1 MRVYSRRSFLG
12 LSGLALSGATG
23 VGLFAGT
30 TAEAATARRISMHVY
45 KSPWCG
51 CCGAWIDHMRDAG
64 LDVRVTELEDL
75 APVKARFG
83 VSPEL
88 QSCHTGIIEG
98 YVIEGHVPAPDV
110 ARLLKE
116 RPEATGLSVP
126 GMPVGSPGMEQGAR
140 RDPYEVV
147 LFSPTKRAV
156 YVRYEG
162 RTR

>member
-1 MRVYSRRSFLG
+1 MQVFSRRSFLARFG
-12 LSGLALSGATG
+12 VSLSGAIGLG
-23 VGLFAGT
+23 VFAGT
-30 TAEAATARRISMHVY
+30 TAKAATGLKVSMHVY

-64 LDVRVTELEDL
+64 LDVRVTEVEDL
-75 APVKARFG
+75 APVKARYG
-83 VSPEL
+83 VPQEL
-88 QSCHTGIIEG
+88 QSCHTGIIED

-147 LFSPTKRAV
+147 LFSPSKRSV
-156 YVRYEG
+156 YARYPG